1 MVYGQ
6 TVRTYFQYIHT
17 QYNMGQ
23 KKWAGEPYR
32 CRTVLIQQQQL
43 IHLAH
48 KAYLTVLIYLN
59 PKKAHKKAQMLKQ
72 LMVRL
77 LKELK

>member
-1 MVYGQ
+1 
-6 TVRTYFQYIHT
+6 
-17 QYNMGQ
+17 
-23 KKWAGEPYR
+23 
-32 CRTVLIQQQQL
+32 LIQQQQL